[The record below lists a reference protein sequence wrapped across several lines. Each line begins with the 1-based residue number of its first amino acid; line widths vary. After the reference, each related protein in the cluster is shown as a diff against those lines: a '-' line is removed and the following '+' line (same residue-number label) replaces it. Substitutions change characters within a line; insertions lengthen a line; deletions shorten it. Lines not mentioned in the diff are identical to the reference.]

1 MTLICEPDPGRA
13 STLIAALDHPA
24 HVVPDLYETTIALAA
39 DDGES
44 VLVIG
49 VDVELDGALSLAVQL
64 RAERPGLGVILLRDD
79 LDVGM
84 LTRAMRAGVREVL
97 PGQAHDELA
106 KAVARS
112 RQLSAQ
118 TFAAAAPVAAVS
130 RSGARV
136 ITVFSA
142 KGGTGK
148 TTLACNLAVV
158 LNAAGAR
165 VCLVDLD
172 LAFGDVAISL
182 QLEPRRTIVD
192 AVADGE
198 AVDPARVGSVLT
210 PYRPGLDC
218 ILAPVQPGDADKVPA
233 AAVGQVLEALG
244 AQYDFVVIDTPS
256 QLSEH
261 VLAALDASHH
271 HVLVTTPEV
280 PALKNLRLTL
290 DMLDLLSYN
299 PDSRAVVLNRSD
311 AKVGLSAADVERVV
325 RNPISGYVP
334 SSRDVPAAINRGVP
348 LAADQPNHPVSAAIR
363 KFAEQHITG
372 SPVLETTS
380 RRPGLKLWRR
390 SA

>member
-1 MTLICEPDPGRA
+1 MTVICEPDRA
-13 STLIAALDHPA
+13 SASALLAALDHPA
-24 HVVPDLYETTIALAA
+24 RVVPDLYEAAMVLANDEDESLLIIGADADLEEALGLTAR
-39 DDGES
+39 
-44 VLVIG
+44 
-49 VDVELDGALSLAVQL
+49 L
-64 RAERPGLGVILLRDD
+64 RTERPGVGVILLRDD
-79 LDVGM
+79 PDVVV
-84 LTRAMRAGVREVL
+84 LTEAMRAGVREVL
-97 PGQAHDELA
+97 PAQALDELTRA
-106 KAVARS
+106 ATRS

-118 TFAAAAPVAAVS
+118 TLAATASGGPTP
-130 RSGARV
+130 RSTARV
-136 ITVFSA
+136 VTVFSA

-158 LNAAGAR
+158 LNAGGAR

-192 AVADGE
+192 AVSNGE
-198 AVDPARVGSVLT
+198 TFDPARVGAVLI

-218 ILAPVQPGDADKVPA
+218 ILAPVQPGDAEKIPA
-233 AAVGQVLEALG
+233 SAVGHVLEAVRS
-244 AQYDFVVIDTPS
+244 QYDFVVIDTPS

-290 DMLDLLSYN
+290 DLLDLLSYN
-299 PDSRAVVLNRSD
+299 PESRTVVLNRSD

-325 RNPISGYVP
+325 HTPISGYVP
-334 SSRDVPAAINRGVP
+334 SSRDVPTAINRGVP
-348 LAADQPNHPVSAAIR
+348 LAADQPNHPVSAAVR
-363 KFAEQHITG
+363 KFAEEHIAG
-372 SPVLETTS
+372 SAATS
-380 RRPGLKLWRR
+380 TMNRRVSLKLWRR